1 MLEHVNPGDLRAGD
15 ADRERVAERLRTAL
29 DEGRLN
35 LYEYDD
41 RLREAYAA
49 KTYGELDA
57 LLADLPGVTPVSHSQ
72 VATRADSRPTRADSR
87 PARGGSRSDP
97 MQGEIIPADG
107 HYPGATGQWIAEV
120 WGSWARA
127 VAICVLIWGGIS
139 LLSTELTYFWPGWVA
154 GPWGA
159 VLLVQ
164 TVAGLSQGE
173 PQRWAA
179 RRARRLAEKDVRR
192 RARDAAEHDDR
203 NDRTD

>member
-49 KTYGELDA
+49 KTYRELDA
-57 LLADLPGVTPVSHSQ
+57 LLADLPGVTPTSQSQ
-72 VATRADSRPTRADSR
+72 VAKRSEKKLS
-87 PARGGSRSDP
+87 GGESSP
-97 MQGEIIPADG
+97 GEIIPADG
-107 HYPGATGQWIAEV
+107 HYPDATGQWIAAV

-127 VAICVLIWGGIS
+127 VAICVLIWAGIS

-179 RRARRLAEKDVRR
+179 RRARRRAEKDVRR
-192 RARDAAEHDDR
+192 HAREVRDR
-203 NDRTD
+203 NDSDHHTD

>member
-1 MLEHVNPGDLRAGD
+1 MTWIRAGD

-57 LLADLPGVTPVSHSQ
+57 LLADLPGVTPVSESQ
-72 VATRADSRPTRADSR
+72 VATRADSRPGGADSQ

-107 HYPGATGQWIAEV
+107 HYPGATAQWITAV

-139 LLSTELTYFWPGWVA
+139 LLSTELTDFWPVWVA

-179 RRARRLAEKDVRR
+179 RRARRRAEKDVRR

-203 NDRTD
+203 VDGTD

>member
-15 ADRERVAERLRTAL
+15 ADRERVAERLRAAL

-57 LLADLPGVTPVSHSQ
+57 LLADLPGVTPVSQSQ
-72 VATRADSRPTRADSR
+72 VATRAGTR
-87 PARGGSRSDP
+87 PAGSAFI
-97 MQGEIIPADG
+97 QGEIIPADG
-107 HYPGATGQWIAEV
+107 HYPSATAQWISAV

-127 VAICVLIWGGIS
+127 VAICVLIWGATS
-139 LLSTELTYFWPGWVA
+139 LLNTELLYFWPGWVA

-164 TVAGLSQGE
+164 TVGGLSSGE

-179 RRARRLAEKDVRR
+179 RRARRRAEKDVRR
-192 RARDAAEHDDR
+192 RAREASDHDDGS
-203 NDRTD
+203 DRTD